1 MHQNLWLTLWL
12 LGREVRGLHPD
23 PATIILGSSL
33 KQVVYSHCLP
43 SVLSSKKLGYTRIP
57 SCRWQTRATR
67 NHAEKCCSST
77 FK

>member
-1 MHQNLWLTLWL
+1 MQDMVIASSEKDVTNKLRLDKLT
-12 LGREVRGLHPD
+12 
-23 PATIILGSSL
+23 TM
-33 KQVVYSHCLP
+33 
-43 SVLSSKKLGYTRIP
+43 P